1 MKQKAIESIER
12 TSQQLVL
19 YFSKGPLRRLFSA
32 IFTNLSLHHGP
43 QLASAMAFDL
53 FLALIPLLALG
64 GWAISLVLRG
74 DIATLAH
81 LSVWLDV
88 TPSAVHELVN
98 QHAERFSGRAIA
110 PIAFFGAVYL
120 ASGAFDTVMAA
131 FERTLPSAPRSW
143 WVRRGVAVVC
153 VLCFL
158 AALSLG
164 AWVALQLAGGPA
176 LVFRLLPKPYALDDG
191 GLDIAG
197 PRVVGISVSIVTITL
212 LIAGFFRIGVRR
224 DVPRR
229 RVWPGTFVTMFIA
242 AFASYL
248 FAVYAQTIAR
258 FALYYGS
265 LAAVAI
271 LMAWLWL
278 CSFALLLGA
287 EVNVYLESNPGA
299 LRALVPRYFEE
310 RRMRL
315 RGSGESRREQDDD

>member
-1 MKQKAIESIER
+1 M
-12 TSQQLVL
+12 LW
-19 YFSKGPLRRLFSA
+19 
-32 IFTNLSLHHGP
+32 
-43 QLASAMAFDL
+43 L

-74 DIATLAH
+74 DNATLAN

-88 TPSAVHELVN
+88 TPSAVHELVD
-98 QHAERFSGRAIA
+98 QHAERFSGRALA
-110 PIAFFGAVYL
+110 PIALVGAVYL

-131 FERTLPSAPRSW
+131 FERTVPSAPRSW
-143 WVRRGVAVVC
+143 WTRRGLAVVC
-153 VLCFL
+153 VLCVLCSL
-158 AALSLG
+158 ALG
-164 AWVALQLAGGPA
+164 AWVALQLAGGPD
-176 LVFRLLPKPYALDDG
+176 LVLRLLPKPNGFEDL
-191 GLDIAG
+191 GLDVDG
-197 PRVVGISVSIVTITL
+197 PRFVGISVSIAIITL

-229 RVWPGTFVTMFIA
+229 RVWPGTFVTMFIT

-287 EVNVYLESNPGA
+287 EVNVYLEGNPG
-299 LRALVPRYFEE
+299 V
-310 RRMRL
+310 L
-315 RGSGESRREQDDD
+315 RGLVRPYRVAPTDSRHTRTSLEKFDSAPPPED